1 MSWEDNYDD
10 NLLRRGYEIFRT
22 GEVYVTIKRGSSYKV
37 RVGNRYSATVTVTK
51 NADGSYGASCD
62 CWDYSYYHVCSHCT
76 AALYGVEARDNPT
89 SESISV
95 SEKRIQPFS
104 RVADADDGYHYY
116 DLDKIS
122 KNVYFTEEAHR
133 EAERMI
139 SEGEITCR
147 NINTFMYRDPH
158 FKNYYGLR
166 LIAEVKPSG
175 AEVEVDVGKNF
186 FWKCNCNV
194 RRCYYSED
202 LTYSYGD
209 KKKSYKVCKHVA
221 AAFLMLGKYILEENP
236 GDETD
241 YRAQQLLGRILHRNN
256 ASTEKAAKVTLTPE
270 LQNHD
275 GELRAGFKIGLD
287 KDYKVKS
294 LTELVEKVQENGT
307 LTLGKNG
314 AINFGLLDFDEDSK
328 DFYALIQNRVRD
340 NQRRNERIHAR
351 LGWGYSDR
359 YATDKIGDSIILEGS
374 ALDEFFELCKK
385 LPEIEYSQKVRGRSA
400 GKGKVRL
407 EEGKPEIGL
416 KLEEITDDDQVAGV
430 RLTGSL
436 PHVNHGNN
444 GIYYADGRGF
454 YHVPSENSE
463 KMSLLYDLAD
473 EAGRIDLTI
482 GRRRFGDFYGAVYPM
497 LQSIAKIDDRAT
509 KKIEKCIPPKAE
521 ATFYLDS
528 VGRTLTCIP
537 EVRYGEKKHSPM
549 EARQKRAYSQVYRDY
564 GKEKQICDTV
574 DQYFPEYDE
583 AREMAY
589 CEDGDAS
596 FRVYREGVDALL
608 QLGEV
613 KCTDQ
618 FQSRN
623 FRKNLGVRIGVSI
636 ESNLLNLDLTSSE
649 LSAEELAE
657 VFESYRLKKKY
668 HILKNGD
675 FVDLEAPDLALV
687 DQVLQAGNAQVKDLL
702 GEKLTIPAYRALYVD
717 KLFEEH
723 EELYGHRDRNFR
735 KLVKDFGT
743 IKDSELEVPESL
755 ADRLRNY
762 QVYGHKWLRML
773 AQYGFGGILA
783 DEMGL
788 GKTLQMI
795 SVLLAEKET
804 GEKTSLIVCP
814 ASLVYNWKEEFRRF
828 APELTVEAVAGGI
841 GERKKQIR
849 NYKKADVLITS
860 YDLLKRDV
868 AEYENCSFE
877 YQVLDEAQFIKNQKS
892 VAAKT
897 VKVIHAAH
905 RFALTGTP
913 IENRLSELWSI
924 FDYLMPGFLY
934 DYETFRRELE
944 TPIVKDKDEE
954 ASARLRR
961 MVGPF
966 ILRRLKGDVLKDLPD
981 KLEEIRYG
989 VMEEKQRQLYDS
1001 QVQRITKKIEQESD
1015 EEFRKGKLQIL
1026 AELTRTRQLCC
1037 DPSLV
1042 VENYQGGSAKREACL
1057 ELIESAIE
1065 GEHRIL
1071 LFSQFTSMLDLLA
1084 ADLNEKGIS
1093 YYVLTGETPKEER
1106 IRLMNSFNEG
1116 TVPVFLISLRAG
1128 GTGLNLTGADIVIHY
1143 DPWWN
1148 LAVQNQ
1154 ATDRAHRIGQQKTV
1168 TVYKLIIKGSIEEKI
1183 VELQDSKKNLADE
1196 ILSGESSSLAGLSK
1210 EDLLE
1215 LLGGI

>member
-623 FRKNLGVRIGVSI
+623 FRKNLQP
-636 ESNLLNLDLTSSE
+636 EE
-649 LSAEELAE
+649 EELII
-657 VFESYRLKKKY
+657 K
-668 HILKNGD
+668 
-675 FVDLEAPDLALV
+675 LE
-687 DQVLQAGNAQVKDLL
+687 
-702 GEKLTIPAYRALYVD
+702 T
-717 KLFEEH
+717 
-723 EELYGHRDRNFR
+723 
-735 KLVKDFGT
+735 
-743 IKDSELEVPESL
+743 EVPE
-755 ADRLRNY
+755 
-762 QVYGHKWLRML
+762 
-773 AQYGFGGILA
+773 
-783 DEMGL
+783 
-788 GKTLQMI
+788 
-795 SVLLAEKET
+795 
-804 GEKTSLIVCP
+804 
-814 ASLVYNWKEEFRRF
+814 
-828 APELTVEAVAGGI
+828 
-841 GERKKQIR
+841 
-849 NYKKADVLITS
+849 
-860 YDLLKRDV
+860 
-868 AEYENCSFE
+868 
-877 YQVLDEAQFIKNQKS
+877 
-892 VAAKT
+892 
-897 VKVIHAAH
+897 
-905 RFALTGTP
+905 
-913 IENRLSELWSI
+913 
-924 FDYLMPGFLY
+924 
-934 DYETFRRELE
+934 
-944 TPIVKDKDEE
+944 
-954 ASARLRR
+954 
-961 MVGPF
+961 
-966 ILRRLKGDVLKDLPD
+966 
-981 KLEEIRYG
+981 
-989 VMEEKQRQLYDS
+989 
-1001 QVQRITKKIEQESD
+1001 
-1015 EEFRKGKLQIL
+1015 
-1026 AELTRTRQLCC
+1026 
-1037 DPSLV
+1037 
-1042 VENYQGGSAKREACL
+1042 
-1057 ELIESAIE
+1057 
-1065 GEHRIL
+1065 
-1071 LFSQFTSMLDLLA
+1071 
-1084 ADLNEKGIS
+1084 NE
-1093 YYVLTGETPKEER
+1093 
-1106 IRLMNSFNEG
+1106 
-1116 TVPVFLISLRAG
+1116 
-1128 GTGLNLTGADIVIHY
+1128 
-1143 DPWWN
+1143 
-1148 LAVQNQ
+1148 
-1154 ATDRAHRIGQQKTV
+1154 
-1168 TVYKLIIKGSIEEKI
+1168 
-1183 VELQDSKKNLADE
+1183 
-1196 ILSGESSSLAGLSK
+1196 
-1210 EDLLE
+1210 
-1215 LLGGI
+1215 